1 MREMPFLSQDYMM
14 YQPHNGHN
22 NHNNHHDFDNQHNH
36 PHHQDPSISLNILSS
51 CPSQDFQGAP
61 GGVPTLAMLN
71 RSLSFSGYQEHHHH
85 HQDIVRNNEHEHE
98 HEHEHDQE
106 HHQGGGRGGGGGG
119 GGGGEQEELSD
130 DGSQVVMVGPGG
142 GEKKKRLNM
151 EQVKALE
158 KNFEQANKLE
168 PEKKMQLAKALGLQP
183 RQVAIWFQNRRAR
196 WKTKQLEKDYNV
208 LKRQFDALKADN
220 DSLLSHNNKLHAQLI
235 SLRNK
240 EPIEYGAINLNNVD
254 TQNFWSNNGSE
265 ISSEMNL
272 NNSRTPQTGSP
283 LSSNPST
290 KLQFSPNSFIPNNI
304 SQLLQPNTSS
314 KTEMDPQLQEDTYCT
329 LFVGAGAG
337 GGNVNNGNASG
348 GIENQPPPFW
358 GWPEHQQNL
367 N

>member
-1 MREMPFLSQDYMM
+1 MREMPFLSQDYML
-14 YQPHNGHN
+14 YQPTH
-22 NHNNHHDFDNQHNH
+22 NHNHNHNHNDFENHH
-36 PHHQDPSISLNILSS
+36 HHQDPSISLNILSS
-51 CPSQDFQGAP
+51 CPSQEFQGAP

-71 RSLSFSGYQEHHHH
+71 RSLSFSGYQDH
-85 HQDIVRNNEHEHE
+85 HQDHIVRN
-98 HEHEHDQE
+98 EHD
-106 HHQGGGRGGGGGG
+106 HDHDQGGGSRGGGG
-119 GGGGEQEELSD
+119 EDDLSD

-220 DSLLSHNNKLHAQLI
+220 DSLLSHNNKLHAELI

-290 KLQFSPNSFIPNNI
+290 KLQFSPNSFIPTNI
-304 SQLLQPNTSS
+304 TQLLQTTTSS
-314 KTEMDPQLQEDTYCT
+314 KTELDPQLQDDTYCT
-329 LFVGAGAG
+329 MFGGGAGAG
-337 GGNVNNGNASG
+337 GGNGNA

>member
-1 MREMPFLSQDYMM
+1 MREMPFLSQDFMV
-14 YQPHNGHN
+14 YQSHHHNLDHQDYDDD
-22 NHNNHHDFDNQHNH
+22 HHNHHHH
-36 PHHQDPSISLNILSS
+36 HHQDPSISLNILSS
-51 CPSQDFQGAP
+51 CPPQDFQGTPA
-61 GGVPTLAMLN
+61 GVPTLAMLN
-71 RSLSFSGYQEHHHH
+71 RSMSFSGYQDHHE
-85 HQDIVRNNEHEHE
+85 NEQHEHG
-98 HEHEHDQE
+98 HPN
-106 HHQGGGRGGGGGG
+106 GGGDGGGD
-119 GGGGEQEELSD
+119 QDDQSD

-158 KNFEQANKLE
+158 KTFEQANKLE
-168 PEKKMQLAKALGLQP
+168 PEKKIQLAKALGLQP

-220 DSLLSHNNKLHAQLI
+220 DSLLSHNNKLHAQLM
-235 SLRNK
+235 SLRNR
-240 EPIEYGAINLNNVD
+240 EPADYGTINLNNVD
-254 TQNFWSNNGSE
+254 TKSFWSNNGSE

-290 KLQFSPNSFIPNNI
+290 KLHFSSNSFIPTNI
-304 SQLLQPNTSS
+304 TQILQTTS
-314 KTEMDPQLQEDTYCT
+314 KPDLDLQCPKIDPQLQDDTYCNM
-329 LFVGAGAG
+329 FGAGSGAAG
-337 GGNVNNGNASG
+337 GGSGSG